1 MIESGSPAAL
11 DLHHRVLPT
20 RAAPPATGEQ
30 ETTAGAPP
38 QLQRALHRA
47 GAARSARLTAACGRE
62 PPGEVRQPR
71 GELHLCSAR
80 PQPAQGA
87 PAAAHSCRR
96 SAQPHEG
103 APPPASPAQLR
114 MGPPLSARRA
124 LAAALPGRHP
134 PIRTWDRHRPCGELV
149 QACVGLAGGGKA
161 PERIRQQGQYCHF
174 TSLSQLK

>member
-1 MIESGSPAAL
+1 MIESGPLRHWIFTTACCPPEQL
-11 DLHHRVLPT
+11 CR
-20 RAAPPATGEQ
+20 PPASRKPLREHPHSCSGRSIVQ
-30 ETTAGAPP
+30 EPRARHASPP
-38 QLQRALHRA
+38 RA
-47 GAARSARLTAACGRE
+47 GGS

-71 GELHLCSAR
+71 GELRLCSAR
-80 PQPAQGA
+80 PQPARGA

-96 SAQPHEG
+96 SAQPHMG
-103 APPPASPAQLR
+103 APPPASPAQPR

-149 QACVGLAGGGKA
+149 QACVGSAGGGKA